1 MRKFLAAL
9 FLFSALA
16 WAVNIKL
23 YLKDGNFHVVSEY
36 KVESDRVRFY
46 SVERSEWEEIP
57 LSLVDLK
64 KTESEA
70 AERKTELEK
79 DARDLSEEDAQRRAV
94 RKEVMR
100 IPQDPGVYW
109 IDGEKTKIIK
119 IAETVV
125 HNDKRRAILKALSPI
140 PAVSGKATLEIDG
153 PHSLNVFTDPEQELY
168 IQLSETER
176 FGIAKLTTKG
186 PVRIVENLTVH
197 PITKEVSE
205 EPEMVDIFRQ
215 QLTQDGL
222 YKIWPKEK
230 LEPGEYAV
238 VQYSVDKLNMQVW
251 DFAIKPAK

>member
-9 FLFSALA
+9 FLFGALA

-23 YLKDGNFHVVSEY
+23 YLKDGSFHVVSEY

-46 SVERSEWEEIP
+46 SVERSEWEEMP

-79 DARDLSEEDAQRRAV
+79 DTKILSEEDAERRAV
-94 RKEVMR
+94 QKEVMR

-109 IDGEKTKIIK
+109 IDGDKTKIVK
-119 IAETVV
+119 VAETVV
-125 HNDKRRAILKALSPI
+125 HSNKRREILKAISPI
-140 PAVSGKATLEIDG
+140 PAFSGKATLEIEG
-153 PHSLNVFTDPEQELY
+153 LHSLNIFTNPEQEFY

-176 FGIAKLTTKG
+176 FGIAKLTPKG
-186 PVRIVENLTVH
+186 TVRIVENLSIH
-197 PITKEVSE
+197 PLTKDITE

-238 VQYSVDKLNMQVW
+238 VQYSIDKMNMQVW